1 MWWWKMSDRTRRNLL
16 DIIKK
21 RAKKPFVK
29 KWKTVTGDPGDS
41 GDPEDPGDLGH
52 SKDPGDSEVP
62 GKKLM
67 ITA

>member
-1 MWWWKMSDRTRRNLL
+1 MSDRTRRNLL

-29 KWKTVTGDPGDS
+29 GWKRITQDPGDS
-41 GDPEDPGDLGH
+41 GDPGNSGDSGDPGNSGDPGD
-52 SKDPGDSEVP
+52 PGDP

>member
-1 MWWWKMSDRTRRNLL
+1 MSDRTRRNLL

-29 KWKTVTGDPGDS
+29 GWKRITGDPGD
-41 GDPEDPGDLGH
+41 PGD
-52 SKDPGDSEVP
+52 P